1 MLYYVYCFSRIAEAT
16 NKLKGERH
24 MSNTVQFTSKQSK
37 VLSALT
43 SGEALTA
50 KQIEA
55 RFGVGNARS
64 TVSALRMKGYAIF
77 LNNHKDTKGRQTQK
91 YRIGSAPRAVVAAGY
106 KALAAQGESV
116 HS

>member
-1 MLYYVYCFSRIAEAT
+1 
-16 NKLKGERH
+16 
-24 MSNTVQFTSKQSK
+24 MSKNTVQFTSKQSK

-43 SGEALTA
+43 AGEALTA

-64 TVSALRMKGYAIF
+64 TVSALRMKGYPIF
-77 LNNHKDTKGRQTQK
+77 LNSHKDTKGRQTQK

-106 KALAAQGESV
+106 RALAAQGESV